1 MSHFQSSALD
11 LHDHRPP
18 EADFRSDILAGL
30 RKPQKWLS
38 SLYFYDARGSEL
50 FDEICELPEYY
61 LTRTELAIMDTAIED
76 MCDHIGPHVL
86 LIEFGSGSGL
96 KTRKLLEH
104 LDQPSA
110 YVPVEISRDT
120 LLDSVAN
127 FRGRFPGLEIMPVCA
142 DFTDDFTLPEPNLPQ
157 LRNVVYFPGSTI
169 GNFEP
174 PDALALLK
182 QMHKLVC
189 AGGGVLLG
197 VDLRK
202 DPAVLERAYN
212 DEAGVTA
219 EFNKNMLVRINR
231 ELDADFDLDAFR
243 HRAVWNSDESCIE
256 MRLISQR
263 DQTVTVAGESIPFEK
278 DEFIITETSYK
289 LTRDWFAELAGQAG
303 FRVAEVWTDEREW
316 FSVQY
321 LECE

>member
-1 MSHFQSSALD
+1 MSQTESSAID

-18 EADFRSDILAGL
+18 RADFRSDILSGL
-30 RKPQKWLS
+30 KKPQKWLS

-50 FDEICELPEYY
+50 FEEICELPEYY
-61 LTRTELAIMDTAIED
+61 LTRTELAIMDASIED
-76 MCDHIGPHVL
+76 MCDHLGPHVL
-86 LIEFGSGSGL
+86 LIEFGSGSGV
-96 KTRKLLEH
+96 KTGKLLEH

-110 YVPVEISRDT
+110 YVPVEISRDA
-120 LLDSVAN
+120 LLASVEI
-127 FRGRFPGLEIMPVCA
+127 FRDRFPGLEIIPVCA
-142 DFTDDFTLPEPNLPQ
+142 DFTGDFTLPEPKLPQ
-157 LRNVVYFPGSTI
+157 LRNAVYFPGSTI

-182 QMHKLVC
+182 QMHKLVSP
-189 AGGGVLLG
+189 GGGVLIG

-202 DPAVLERAYN
+202 DPDVLERAYN

-219 EFNKNMLVRINR
+219 QFNKNMLVRINR
-231 ELDADFDLDAFR
+231 ELGAHFDLDTFR
-243 HRAVWNSDESCIE
+243 HRAVWNDAESCIE
-256 MRLISQR
+256 MRLISEL
-263 DQTVTVAGESIPFEK
+263 DQTVTVAGEPIPFDK

-289 LTRDWFAELAGQAG
+289 YTREWFAELARQAG